1 MACDAERHTSI
12 SCIYVLTTPRLA
24 KGHRTVRQ
32 RQGQRA
38 MSISLGLGCLWPGDN
53 WLKEAPRKSMLDP
66 GNRVRNAWPKTAYLI
81 DSIGFMFTKCQNRKS
96 FIYNKLRDF
105 RESLTYPHNELMRLC
120 LLRWQSERR
129 SAVLRPRWRVGIT
142 FSFNPRFLRVRTSDY
157 QQRKYSLA

>member
-1 MACDAERHTSI
+1 MSYVITAFFGKYLFSDGKMGMMGCPN
-12 SCIYVLTTPRLA
+12 IYKSSV
-24 KGHRTVRQ
+24 
-32 RQGQRA
+32 
-38 MSISLGLGCLWPGDN
+38 SL
-53 WLKEAPRKSMLDP
+53 
-66 GNRVRNAWPKTAYLI
+66 VPKTAYLI

-142 FSFNPRFLRVRTSDY
+142 FSFNPRFL
-157 QQRKYSLA
+157 